1 MLKKVLAF
9 LAIASFATAAYA
21 SCRFYTITVNG
32 KTLNCTECC
41 TGSGPSRHCNTTCN

>member
-1 MLKKVLAF
+1 MLKKIVAT

-32 KTLNCTECC
+32 KTINCTECC
-41 TGSGPSRHCNTTCN
+41 VGTGSARTCNTTCT